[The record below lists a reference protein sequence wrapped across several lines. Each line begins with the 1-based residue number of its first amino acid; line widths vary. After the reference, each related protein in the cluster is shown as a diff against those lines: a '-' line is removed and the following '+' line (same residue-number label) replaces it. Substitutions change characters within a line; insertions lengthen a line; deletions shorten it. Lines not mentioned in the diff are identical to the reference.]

1 MAYRT
6 NPFLERMSE
15 RTSDQEFVR
24 LFSPKILEKLAED
37 AFEGAVHMFRSPP
50 GGGKTTLL
58 RAFTPSA
65 LRAFWHARRAP
76 EMTESYQRL
85 LVHQVLNEQDG
96 PQVLGV
102 LLSCA
107 SGYADLPPSAALD
120 REGLFRALLDCR
132 VVLRALRSLAT
143 LLGHSSTT
151 QLDDIRLEY
160 DPSASDLKSIP
171 TQGSAADLLA
181 WAEQRER
188 AVYADLDSM
197 ASKNA

>member
-58 RAFTPSA
+58 RAFTPTA
-65 LRAFWHARRAP
+65 LHAFWNAGRSNETNEAYRSLVAR
-76 EMTESYQRL
+76 EL
-85 LVHQVLNEQDG
+85 LHDKDG
-96 PQVLGV
+96 PQLLGV

-107 SGYADLPPSAALD
+107 SGYADLPPSSTDAQD
-120 REGLFRALLDCR
+120 GLFRALLDCR
-132 VVLRALRSLAT
+132 IVLRTLRSV
-143 LLGHSSTT
+143 LLFASHSKRT
-151 QLDDIRLEY
+151 QSSDITLEY
-160 DPSASDLKSIP
+160 DDAARDLKMIP
-171 TQGSAADLLA
+171 CLPSYVELEA
-181 WAEQRER
+181 WAEQR
-188 AVYADLDSM
+188 
-197 ASKNA
+197 